1 MSSKVFEMQGY
12 LKLSVS
18 EYDRA
23 MGCQNRLQQLIKT
36 KSLSP
41 RPVHVTSWTGDLSA
55 PAPRV
60 PVCVNP
66 QCP

>member
-23 MGCQNRLQQLIKT
+23 MG
-36 KSLSP
+36 P
-41 RPVHVTSWTGDLSA
+41 TGV
-55 PAPRV
+55 RT
-60 PVCVNP
+60 VCSN
-66 QCP
+66 